1 MIFPPETLQL
11 VAQALA
17 MLLSSGLLLQTR
29 CNAGAAFI
37 IKRFKE
43 KDDDD
48 HKPRIRRTQPVVKY
62 KGSITFEPS
71 TVNAASIKDFS
82 MDVSFC
88 LAEYLYGAFCFE
100 QNIEKEGNL
109 VAKVCVEAVKVHQ
122 EVVITRWRNF

>member
-1 MIFPPETLQL
+1 
-11 VAQALA
+11 
-17 MLLSSGLLLQTR
+17 
-29 CNAGAAFI
+29 
-37 IKRFKE
+37 
-43 KDDDD
+43 
-48 HKPRIRRTQPVVKY
+48 
-62 KGSITFEPS
+62 
-71 TVNAASIKDFS
+71 